1 MSKGK
6 WKRYKSD
13 DNTKKTNFI
22 GVKVTNNER
31 ARLEQ
36 LALICNLKLSEY
48 IVSSSL
54 YANTL
59 SVISNREELNK
70 LMSELISLGNN
81 LNQAT
86 RSLNAL
92 LKSPSMNSASL
103 SSALKIIENQ
113 NDKTVQLIHKIDAL
127 LESMKELK

>member
-1 MSKGK
+1 
-6 WKRYKSD
+6 
-13 DNTKKTNFI
+13 
-22 GVKVTNNER
+22 
-31 ARLEQ
+31 
-36 LALICNLKLSEY
+36 
-48 IVSSSL
+48 
-54 YANTL
+54 
-59 SVISNREELNK
+59 
-70 LMSELISLGNN
+70 MSELISLGNN